1 MVLSDIDI
9 RAEIA
14 ARRLTFDPPIDDP
27 DERIDSSAVD
37 LLLHEEL
44 ILLPDQQVQGVTI
57 VPRGC
62 RQKSLLQIITA
73 RSWQMARY
81 DAALLA

>member
-1 MVLSDIDI
+1 MVNGPSPGPAPADQA
-9 RAEIA
+9 RASSSQLTRSSWWTWPHRKL
-14 ARRLTFDPPIDDP
+14 RRK
-27 DERIDSSAVD
+27 
-37 LLLHEEL
+37 
-44 ILLPDQQVQGVTI
+44 

>member
-1 MVLSDIDI
+1 MIENGVPVSFENLLSRADDVVLQ
-9 RAEIA
+9 
-14 ARRLTFDPPIDDP
+14 
-27 DERIDSSAVD
+27 
-37 LLLHEEL
+37 EL
-44 ILLPDQQVQGVTI
+44 IGSDVVRLL
-57 VPRGC
+57 RGC